1 MGADVVSSKR
11 KSMLGLLGALFL
23 SKESRDLITVGQA
36 IFSNLDTKEE
46 RQEVADYAVKM
57 LADGKVTVPEWAKFG
72 KKLGI
77 LKGKK

>member
-1 MGADVVSSKR
+1 
-11 KSMLGLLGALFL
+11 
-23 SKESRDLITVGQA
+23 
-36 IFSNLDTKEE
+36 
-46 RQEVADYAVKM
+46 VKM